1 MGTILIMNKPITT
14 TLRKIHAAGA
24 CTDQYL
30 LGCRAIVKRYGSIKK
45 FGVDSPIT
53 LAQIIKTNGLNE
65 ALWCLQTLPEHDSLR
80 RHFAV
85 DCAEQIKDRMTDGR
99 SLHALIV
106 ARNQLLG
113 KATDEELAAAWAAA
127 SDAAWAAERAAE
139 RAAESAAASDA
150 ASDAVWAAERAA
162 ESDAARAAER
172 AAAGAAARAA
182 AWAAAGAAAR
192 EWQSRRLEYLTNQGY
207 WTPVAKIDALDL
219 RHNLANPI
227 T

>member
-1 MGTILIMNKPITT
+1 MNKPITT

-53 LAQIIKTNGLNE
+53 LAQIIKTNGLND
-65 ALWCLQTLPEHDSLR
+65 ALWCLQALPQYDSLR
-80 RHFAV
+80 KHFAL

-113 KATDEELAAAWAAA
+113 KATDEELTAAWAAA
-127 SDAAWAAERAAE
+127 NDAAWAAERTAA
-139 RAAESAAASDA
+139 
-150 ASDAVWAAERAA
+150 WAAEKAA

-172 AAAGAAARAA
+172 DAAGAAARTA
-182 AWAAAGAAAR
+182 AWAAAGAVEKTAAWAAESDAAR